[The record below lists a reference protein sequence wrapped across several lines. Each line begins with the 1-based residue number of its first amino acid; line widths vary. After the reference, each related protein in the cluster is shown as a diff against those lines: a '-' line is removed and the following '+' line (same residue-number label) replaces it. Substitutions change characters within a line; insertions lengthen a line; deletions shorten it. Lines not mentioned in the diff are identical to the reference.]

1 MKKILLLMTLTILIV
16 AGCGANKMNFTVDKA
31 PIYQN
36 EVTSEFIVKVTESGE
51 GVSGLTLTAS
61 LEMVKMDHGSIDVS
75 FVDNG
80 DGTYTGD
87 AELSMAGEWIADIRA
102 DKDGKVVE
110 DVLTF
115 DVKER

>member
-1 MKKILLLMTLTILIV
+1 MD
-16 AGCGANKMNFTVDKA
+16 FSVDKA

-36 EVTSEFIVKVTESGE
+36 EVASEFIVKVTESE
-51 GVSGLTLTAS
+51 EDVSGLTLTAS
-61 LEMVKMDHGSIDVS
+61 LEMAKMDHGSIDVS

-87 AELSMAGEWIADIRA
+87 VELSMAGEWIADIRA
-102 DKDGKVVE
+102 DKDGKIIE